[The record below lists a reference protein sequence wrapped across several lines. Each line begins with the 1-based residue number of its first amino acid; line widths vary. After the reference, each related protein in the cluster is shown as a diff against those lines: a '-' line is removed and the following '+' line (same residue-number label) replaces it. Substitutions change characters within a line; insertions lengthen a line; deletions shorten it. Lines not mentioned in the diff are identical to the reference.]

1 MGDVVVET
9 APVVLDA
16 AVVCEPEL
24 AESVS
29 EAVEAVPDE
38 EALVTVAVER
48 VLAPDLLDADAEELA
63 LESDAEAEAE
73 AEADADADSDSDA
86 DADADAEAGTEEGLP
101 PVKAN
106 C

>member
-1 MGDVVVET
+1 MGDAVVEA

-16 AVVCEPEL
+16 AVVCELEL
-24 AESVS
+24 AESVL
-29 EAVEAVPDE
+29 EAAEAVPDE

-48 VLAPDLLDADAEELA
+48 VLAPDLLDAEAEELA
-63 LESDAEAEAE
+63 LESDAD
-73 AEADADADSDSDA
+73 AEADAEADA